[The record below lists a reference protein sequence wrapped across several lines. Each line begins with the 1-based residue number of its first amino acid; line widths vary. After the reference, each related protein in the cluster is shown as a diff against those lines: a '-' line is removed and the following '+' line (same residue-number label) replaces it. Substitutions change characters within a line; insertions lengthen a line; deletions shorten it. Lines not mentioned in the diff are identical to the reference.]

1 MKKSLVLT
9 FVLVMLV
16 SFGWNGYFNRAFVAD
31 AAQADEE
38 YTIKVDFSDIIDIS
52 DAGANVFAGAN
63 SGHGGHQTRIVHT
76 SHGDYTAYIT
86 DSIESNGKTMDE
98 FSIIKINDDGTTKVV
113 FQEYKVYDT
122 SQVSLFVD
130 NDENVWAVTVGD
142 NKLKD
147 QFDGRVDTII
157 AAA

>member
-16 SFGWNGYFNRAFVAD
+16 SFGWNGYFNRAAVAD

-63 SGHGGHQTRIVHT
+63 S
-76 SHGDYTAYIT
+76 
-86 DSIESNGKTMDE
+86 
-98 FSIIKINDDGTTKVV
+98 
-113 FQEYKVYDT
+113 
-122 SQVSLFVD
+122 VSLTPLIMPLSF
-130 NDENVWAVTVGD
+130 
-142 NKLKD
+142 
-147 QFDGRVDTII
+147 RV
-157 AAA
+157 